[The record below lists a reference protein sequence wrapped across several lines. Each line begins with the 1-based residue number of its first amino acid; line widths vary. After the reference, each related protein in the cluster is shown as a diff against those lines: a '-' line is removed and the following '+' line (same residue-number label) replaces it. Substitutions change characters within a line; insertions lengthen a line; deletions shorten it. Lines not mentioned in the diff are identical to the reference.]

1 MTAKGTPSAQDGFKS
16 YCRAYDRNQR
26 DLQERAMAKK
36 PDDVVTV
43 PNGPG
48 ISMAR
53 EHAETHGLA
62 YVAEPARDGLETLP
76 CPHCGQAPT
85 VHECDWSEPA
95 TWSVLCGCTGCM
107 HETAEQAIAAWNT
120 RAPAP
125 PTEAQIARA
134 AAAICC
140 RHGCRVKH
148 GLEGEYA
155 VCQAH
160 TFVEDACAALTAA
173 QGEKEGG

>member
-16 YCRAYDRNQR
+16 YCRDYDRNQR
-26 DLQERAMAKK
+26 LLQERAMAKK

-107 HETAEQAIAAWNT
+107 HETAEQAIAGTQW
-120 RAPAP
+120 
-125 PTEAQIARA
+125 AQWFGAD
-134 AAAICC
+134 
-140 RHGCRVKH
+140 HG
-148 GLEGEYA
+148 
-155 VCQAH
+155 QAH
-160 TFVEDACAALTAA
+160 
-173 QGEKEGG
+173 GIR